1 MARSQLEL
9 LVLYQDIN
17 LMLQE
22 AEEEEIK
29 MGFQMGG
36 IEKLKKGRDDLARKI
51 EPRFLGVYKRLSTR
65 YKHVIAPVQ
74 KGTCLGCFAKLPTS
88 LSTRGRDDKSIFTCE
103 QCGRILYW
111 IE

>member
-22 AEEEEIK
+22 AEEEKMK

-36 IEKLKKGRDDLARKI
+36 IEKLKRG
-51 EPRFLGVYKRLSTR
+51 ETSSQVRLS
-65 YKHVIAPVQ
+65 Q
-74 KGTCLGCFAKLPTS
+74 DS
-88 LSTRGRDDKSIFTCE
+88 
-103 QCGRILYW
+103 
-111 IE
+111 

>member
-9 LVLYQDIN
+9 LVLYQDID

-22 AEEEEIK
+22 AEEEEKK
-29 MGFQMGG
+29 MGFPVEGR
-36 IEKLKKGRDDLARKI
+36 EKLQKAKNELAKNI
-51 EPRFLGVYKRLSTR
+51 DHRFLGIYHRLSTR
-65 YKHVIAPVQ
+65 YKRAITPVQ
-74 KGTCLGCFAKLPTS
+74 RNTCLACFAKLPTS
-88 LSTRGRDDKSIFTCE
+88 YTSRGRDDKTVFTCE